1 MKLKRMAGAA
11 AVLLLLA
18 VCTGALAADTGI
30 ITADG
35 VNLRE
40 SPDKESNAIG
50 TLELGS
56 EVEVLAVE
64 NGWYRIMLK
73 SGTVGYIR
81 QDYIFSN
88 SSGSR
93 GAYVLDDGTYIRGGP
108 SEDTYAVKQ
117 LTAGKG
123 VRIKAVFGEWFYVVA
138 DDATG
143 YVYRTHLTL
152 TGSNTASG
160 SMLRTGME
168 GEEVERLQKKLY
180 DRGFMSK
187 RDMSGVYDSATR
199 KAVLEYQKKA
209 GLSSADGIAGA
220 ETLNSVFDSTN
231 KLTKE
236 NATFTK
242 LKGSVVLLDWFK
254 GGSEWLNKGAKFTV
268 TDVRTGKSFR
278 ARRFGGWYHAD
289 SEPITKEDTAVMKSL
304 EGFSWNRRPIWVTYN
319 GKTVAASMHTMPH
332 MANPTKS
339 NGFDGHFCIHLL
351 NSKVHANS
359 KACPRHQACVQEA
372 YRAKAFSL
380 SPAAHSR
387 LWFPRPPCRS

>member
-187 RDMSGVYDSATR
+187 RDLSGVYDSATR
-199 KAVLEYQKKA
+199 KAVLEYQKKR
-209 GLSSADGIAGA
+209 G
-220 ETLNSVFDSTN
+220 
-231 KLTKE
+231 
-236 NATFTK
+236 
-242 LKGSVVLLDWFK
+242 
-254 GGSEWLNKGAKFTV
+254 
-268 TDVRTGKSFR
+268 
-278 ARRFGGWYHAD
+278 
-289 SEPITKEDTAVMKSL
+289 
-304 EGFSWNRRPIWVTYN
+304 
-319 GKTVAASMHTMPH
+319 
-332 MANPTKS
+332 
-339 NGFDGHFCIHLL
+339 
-351 NSKVHANS
+351 
-359 KACPRHQACVQEA
+359 
-372 YRAKAFSL
+372 
-380 SPAAHSR
+380 
-387 LWFPRPPCRS
+387 FPRRMVSPVLRRSIPYSTAPTSSQRKTPRLPSSRAA

>member
-11 AVLLLLA
+11 AVMLLLA

-40 SPDKESNAIG
+40 CPDKESNAIG

-64 NGWYRIMLK
+64 DGWYRIMLK
-73 SGTVGYIR
+73 SGDGQGLCPARITSFQILPA
-81 QDYIFSN
+81 
-88 SSGSR
+88 SR

-108 SEDTYAVKQ
+108 SEEY
-117 LTAGKG
+117 L
-123 VRIKAVFGEWFYVVA
+123 RCKAVNSRQGRAHKGGGWASGSMRVA
-138 DDATG
+138 GGATG
-143 YVYRTHLTL
+143 YVYRSRLTL
-152 TGSNTASG
+152 GGSSTASG
-160 SMLRTGME
+160 KRAPHRHGAAR
-168 GEEVERLQKKLY
+168 GGAGGKKKLY

-254 GGSEWLNKGAKFTV
+254 GGKDWLNKGAKFTV
-268 TDVRTGKSFR
+268 TDVRTGKASVQG
-278 ARRFGGWYHAD
+278 ASAAG
-289 SEPITKEDTAVMKSL
+289 ITRTASL
-304 EGFSWNRRPIWVTYN
+304 
-319 GKTVAASMHTMPH
+319 
-332 MANPTKS
+332 
-339 NGFDGHFCIHLL
+339 
-351 NSKVHANS
+351 
-359 KACPRHQACVQEA
+359 
-372 YRAKAFSL
+372 
-380 SPAAHSR
+380 
-387 LWFPRPPCRS
+387 

>member
-40 SPDKESNAIG
+40 SPDKESNALG

-81 QDYIFSN
+81 QDFIFSN
-88 SSGSR
+88 YSGSR

-180 DRGFMSK
+180 DRGFRSK

-254 GGSEWLNKGAKFTV
+254 GGNEWLNKGARFTV
-268 TDVRTGKSFR
+268 ISSMGGKIWTK
-278 ARRFGGWYHAD
+278 FGGWYHAD

-372 YRAKAFSL
+372 YRAGKAK
-380 SPAAHSR
+380 
-387 LWFPRPPCRS
+387 

>member
-1 MKLKRMAGAA
+1 M
-11 AVLLLLA
+11 
-18 VCTGALAADTGI
+18 
-30 ITADG
+30 
-35 VNLRE
+35 
-40 SPDKESNAIG
+40 
-50 TLELGS
+50 
-56 EVEVLAVE
+56 
-64 NGWYRIMLK
+64 
-73 SGTVGYIR
+73 
-81 QDYIFSN
+81 
-88 SSGSR
+88 
-93 GAYVLDDGTYIRGGP
+93 
-108 SEDTYAVKQ
+108 
-117 LTAGKG
+117 
-123 VRIKAVFGEWFYVVA
+123 
-138 DDATG
+138 
-143 YVYRTHLTL
+143 
-152 TGSNTASG
+152 
-160 SMLRTGME
+160 
-168 GEEVERLQKKLY
+168 ERLQKKLY

-254 GGSEWLNKGAKFTV
+254 GGSDWLNKGAKFTV

-372 YRAKAFSL
+372 YRAGKAK
-380 SPAAHSR
+380 
-387 LWFPRPPCRS
+387 

>member
-168 GEEVERLQKKLY
+168 GEEV
-180 DRGFMSK
+180 
-187 RDMSGVYDSATR
+187 
-199 KAVLEYQKKA
+199 
-209 GLSSADGIAGA
+209 
-220 ETLNSVFDSTN
+220 
-231 KLTKE
+231 
-236 NATFTK
+236 
-242 LKGSVVLLDWFK
+242 
-254 GGSEWLNKGAKFTV
+254 
-268 TDVRTGKSFR
+268 
-278 ARRFGGWYHAD
+278 
-289 SEPITKEDTAVMKSL
+289 
-304 EGFSWNRRPIWVTYN
+304 
-319 GKTVAASMHTMPH
+319 
-332 MANPTKS
+332 
-339 NGFDGHFCIHLL
+339 
-351 NSKVHANS
+351 
-359 KACPRHQACVQEA
+359 
-372 YRAKAFSL
+372 
-380 SPAAHSR
+380 
-387 LWFPRPPCRS
+387 